1 MLEEEALQVYRTR
14 IVVDFVTP
22 EAIAAVSGPWQQSG
36 LRKVRWDWGRE
47 ILRTLRTSH
56 PRRLELSIWKQG
68 ELCGLA
74 VARVSDAKIWVSL
87 THVEGSPFPHHPLKG
102 KIVPLALAGAGIF
115 ASLIADEDLSVFPHV
130 RILRPD
136 PSLQAWYAKNGYTR
150 LHKGRGYTFATLGHQ
165 EEASHESRE
174 RTIFSEG

>member
-1 MLEEEALQVYRTR
+1 VAW
-14 IVVDFVTP
+14 P
-22 EAIAAVSGPWQQSG
+22 SPG
-36 LRKVRWDWGRE
+36 VR
-47 ILRTLRTSH
+47 
-56 PRRLELSIWKQG
+56 
-68 ELCGLA
+68 
-74 VARVSDAKIWVSL
+74 AKIWVSL
-87 THVEGSPFPHHPLKG
+87 THGREVHSSPSLKG
-102 KIVPLALAGAGIF
+102 RLCPGLGGAG
-115 ASLIADEDLSVFPHV
+115 SLLLIADEDLSVFPHV

>member
-1 MLEEEALQVYRTR
+1 MDPNRR
-14 IVVDFVTP
+14 RFVTP

-36 LRKVRWDWGRE
+36 LRKVDGIGKRDP
-47 ILRTLRTSH
+47 SNPAHVH
-56 PRRLELSIWKQG
+56 PRRWSFRYGSKAN
-68 ELCGLA
+68 C
-74 VARVSDAKIWVSL
+74 VAWPRPVSEPKIWVSL

-115 ASLIADEDLSVFPHV
+115 ASMIADEDLSVFPHV